1 MEAEYTFDFTEQ
13 DPNAIDIFDEFMAEH
28 VQEVSQN
35 PMVKDSLWWMGAYK
49 ITMINMVR
57 YILYDITDILTERGI
72 KDIETQRHLTEHF
85 NNHINDHITEIVE
98 PLLPL
103 FGEYTVTE
111 GVIKVN
117 FNTDFNTVLEH
128 LASASAIALD
138 RSIYEVGQIVE
149 QQMEKDCASLT
160 EISGMIKT
168 CNEEDLAKYCAKN
181 NPQLLEKYGPIA
193 FLSKE
198 FGFNPAAF
206 RETIKY
212 FASNLSE
219 PYSQIL
225 LKYYEL
231 SVPRG
236 RHYKKLMAK
245 VQKAITYWV
254 NSLKTMADNEESIRK
269 LSDKGKQDLYRSWVA
284 TEPRI
289 PVDRTPAESN

>member
-1 MEAEYTFDFTEQ
+1 MEVEYTFDFTKQ
-13 DPNAIDIFDEFMAEH
+13 DLDFVEVFDQIMAEY
-28 VQEVSQN
+28 VQEASQN
-35 PMVKDSLWWMGAYK
+35 SLCRDSVWWMGAYK

-57 YILYDITDILTERGI
+57 YILSDLTDILNKRGI

-85 NNHINDHITEIVE
+85 HNHINDHIMEIVK
-98 PLLPL
+98 PLLL
-103 FGEYTVTE
+103 VFGEYIVTE

-117 FNTDFNTVLEH
+117 FNADLNIVFEH
-128 LASASAIALD
+128 LSSASAIALD

-149 QQMEKDCASLT
+149 QQIEKDCASLT
-160 EISGMIKT
+160 EISGMMKT
-168 CNEEDLAKYCAKN
+168 CNEEDIAKYCAKN

-231 SVPRG
+231 SIPHG
-236 RHYKKLMAK
+236 RHYKKLMTK

-254 NSLKTMADNEESIRK
+254 NSLKNMADNEESIRK
-269 LSDKGKQDLYRSWVA
+269 LSEKGKQDLYRSWV
-284 TEPRI
+284 TTTDSSEELI
-289 PVDRTPAESN
+289 GGQ